1 METPRIFLAYT
12 PRGAGLRAA
21 VAYLPRGR
29 DVYGW
34 YTGPRADA
42 TAASAY
48 FLLEDL
54 YTEGQARHA
63 SSDDL
68 YDGWL
73 RDDALCHDLARLQE
87 AFRREWL
94 LYRGD
99 PGAAAALDAYA
110 REELAS
116 GEVNVRHERLTQF
129 SKLQPTWTFYSPGF
143 ERTVLRHLAK
153 RWPLEYRV
161 ED

>member
-1 METPRIFLAYT
+1 MFLAYA

-21 VAYLPRGR
+21 VVYLPRKR
-29 DVYGW
+29 DVSGW
-34 YTGPRADA
+34 FTGPREDGGV
-42 TAASAY
+42 ASAY

-54 YTEGQARHA
+54 YTQGEARYAA
-63 SSDDL
+63 SGDL
-68 YDGWL
+68 HGGWL
-73 RDDALCHDLARLQE
+73 RDDALCHELARLQE

-94 LYRGD
+94 VYRGD
-99 PGAAAALDAYA
+99 PGAAAELDAYA
-110 REELAS
+110 RDELAM
-116 GEVNVRHERLTQF
+116 GEVGIRHERLARF

-153 RWPLEYRV
+153 RWPLEFRV